1 MNEKIKTKQRNQARK
16 RHKKLTAM
24 QIASILLGVLLLL
37 GALVFGGY
45 VWYEEDQHQKA
56 LEQYPVAYTDLIK
69 QYAKQYQ
76 LDPYLVQSIMRCES
90 SNDPNAVSRVGAIG
104 LMQIMPD
111 TGEWIGHK
119 IDPELA
125 YSLDML
131 NDPATNI
138 EYGCWYLNFLS
149 ERFDG
154 NVMEIIAAYNAG
166 HGTVKNWLEDS
177 RFSKDGELI
186 TIPYEDTAKYYTNVM
201 TAHENYTT
209 LYPDLFTTDTQSMT
223 VVGG

>member
-1 MNEKIKTKQRNQARK
+1 MN
-16 RHKKLTAM
+16 RHKKITGM
-24 QIASILLGVLLLL
+24 QIAVIILGAMLLL
-37 GALVFGGY
+37 GALGFGGY
-45 VWYEEDQHQKA
+45 VWYQDDQLQKA
-56 LEQYPVAYTDLIK
+56 LEKYPIAYTDLIK
-69 QYAKQYQ
+69 QYAKQYR

-90 SNDPNAVSRVGAIG
+90 SNDPNAVSHAGAIG
-104 LMQIMPD
+104 LMQIMPE

-149 ERFDG
+149 ERFAG

-166 HGTVKNWLEDS
+166 HGTVKNWLEDA
-177 RFSKDGELI
+177 RFSTDGELI
-186 TIPYEDTAKYYTNVM
+186 TIPYEDTAKYYQNVM
-201 TAHENYTT
+201 KAYENYTT
-209 LYPDLFTTDTQSMT
+209 LYPDLFTTDTQSVT